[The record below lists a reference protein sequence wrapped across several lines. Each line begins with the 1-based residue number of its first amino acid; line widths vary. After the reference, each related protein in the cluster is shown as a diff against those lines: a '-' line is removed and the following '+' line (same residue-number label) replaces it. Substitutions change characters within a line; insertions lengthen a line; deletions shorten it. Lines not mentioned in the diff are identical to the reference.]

1 MTGSILNQKAIRA
14 LALRLAESTGRGK
27 FTRVSGSFIARID
40 GKVRTMIAAEIHAL
54 PSKGRTIS

>member
-1 MTGSILNQKAIRA
+1 MTSSVLNQKAIRT

-40 GKVRTMIAAEIHAL
+40 GKVRAMIAAEIHSL
-54 PSKGRTIS
+54 PSKGKTIQ